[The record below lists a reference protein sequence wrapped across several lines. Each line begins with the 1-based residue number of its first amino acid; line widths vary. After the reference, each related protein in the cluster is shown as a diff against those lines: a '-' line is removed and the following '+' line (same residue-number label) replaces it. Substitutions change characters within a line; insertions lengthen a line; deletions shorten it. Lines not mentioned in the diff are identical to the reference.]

1 MSIGSINRFDEIVKA
16 TAGTRGL
23 RWTWAG
29 QVTFTELAV
38 MEIQSQS
45 EGAPGVSLES
55 VADATL
61 VVQLSGAWRLEMNHA
76 SASTVEAALDSSHIR
91 RVRFDAKALSS
102 WDSSILI
109 FLTKVT
115 ELCRQQ
121 NIVTEREGL
130 PNGIR
135 RLLELAE
142 MVPEKE
148 GARQALDQPSF
159 LAWFGTATT
168 GSYVSLS
175 EMLRFLGEVTLAF
188 VKLVK
193 MRARYRTGDL
203 FLIIQ
208 ECGPQALPIV
218 TLISFLVGAILAF
231 VGAVQLQQ
239 FGAQIYVADLV
250 GIAVVRDM
258 GAMMTGIIMA
268 GRTGAAFAAKLGTMK
283 VTQEIDALITLGFS
297 PLEFLVLPRVIA
309 LCLMMPLLCLYS
321 DLMGI
326 LGGAAVGLWMLDL
339 SWTIYYHQTVN
350 TITLTALFGGVLKS
364 VTYGVLIALSGC
376 LRGIQCGGSAAA
388 VGEAATSAVV
398 TSIVFIVAACG
409 ALSVVFHIIGI

>member
-1 MSIGSINRFDEIVKA
+1 MPNPIGIYRSGTTSILFKILPVKEVQ
-16 TAGTRGL
+16 T
-23 RWTWAG
+23 
-29 QVTFTELAV
+29 
-38 MEIQSQS
+38 QSD
-45 EGAPGVSLES
+45 GAPGVSLET
-55 VADATL
+55 VGDATL
-61 VVQLSGAWRLEMNHA
+61 VVQLSGDWRMQKNVA
-76 SASTVEAALDSSHIR
+76 SAIPVQNAIETSHVR
-91 RVRFDAKALSS
+91 SVRFDAKALSS

-115 ELCRQQ
+115 ELFRQKD
-121 NIVTEREGL
+121 IVTDREGL
-130 PNGIR
+130 PKGIR

-142 MVPEKE
+142 IVPEQE
-148 GARQALDQPSF
+148 GARQATDSPSF
-159 LAWFGTATT
+159 LARVGTTTT
-168 GSYVSLS
+168 GSYIALS

-193 MRARYRTGDL
+193 MRARYRTADL

-208 ECGPQALPIV
+208 ECGAQALPIV
-218 TLISFLVGAILAF
+218 TLISFLVGVIMAF

-297 PLEFLVLPRVIA
+297 PLEFLVLPRMIA

-321 DLMGI
+321 DLMGV

-339 SWTIYYHQTVN
+339 SWTTYYHQTVHA
-350 TITLTALFGGVLKS
+350 ITLTALFGGVFKS

-376 LRGIQCGGSAAA
+376 LRGMQCGGSASA

-398 TSIVFIVAACG
+398 TSIVFIVTACG
-409 ALSVVFHIIGI
+409 ALSVVFHIIGV